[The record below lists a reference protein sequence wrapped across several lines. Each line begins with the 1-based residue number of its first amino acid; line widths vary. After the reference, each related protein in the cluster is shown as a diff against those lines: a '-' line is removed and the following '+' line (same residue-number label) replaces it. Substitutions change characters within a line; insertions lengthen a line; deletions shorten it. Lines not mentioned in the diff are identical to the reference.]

1 MNGFIVIVPFKK
13 GFGANGPTITL
24 YYTYQLYTML
34 LLLHIKMPLKM
45 VEEKIKVCSFIDGR
59 RAHYLH

>member
-13 GFGANGPTITL
+13 GFGANGPTITQ

-34 LLLHIKMPLKM
+34 LSLTYKNTFKNGGG
-45 VEEKIKVCSFIDGR
+45 ED
-59 RAHYLH
+59 